1 MVFVKGLLYMVRL
14 NPPREQRLVTRPQL
28 LSSYTHHLIYKSYE
42 NDREEEEGHEDEGQN
57 GKH

>member
-1 MVFVKGLLYMVRL
+1 MVRL

-28 LSSYTHHLIYKSYE
+28 WSSYTHHLIYKSYE